1 MPSTALFVPN
11 RCLPCNRTLKCS
23 ANSKMTVWKP
33 TPSIIITLHITVLWQ
48 LTIFESLGAPSF
60 LVAFLDGRLTEPQ
73 RWLSRPGLWNKL
85 LVSRWFSLSASP
97 HGASL
102 RRGETSA
109 SDPNATVRARPNTA
123 PLQRIIQLI
132 VFRGLRQHAG
142 FSAPSVFSQIAVFSG
157 PCFFSSSSHSFP
169 SERGKK

>member
-1 MPSTALFVPN
+1 MEYVPSTALYVPN

-23 ANSKMTVWKP
+23 TNSKMTVRKP
-33 TPSIIITLHITVLWQ
+33 TPSIIITLHIMVPRQ
-48 LTIFESLGAPSF
+48 LTIWNLLALLF
-60 LVAFLDGRLTEPQ
+60 LVAFLDGRLTEP
-73 RWLSRPGLWNKL
+73 RCWLSRPRLWNKL

-109 SDPNATVRARPNTA
+109 SDPNATARARPNTA

-142 FSAPSVFSQIAVFSG
+142 FRSEHVFADCVFSALV
-157 PCFFSSSSHSFP
+157 FSSSFSF
-169 SERGKK
+169 RKRKK